1 MALPSGG
8 ICFSMVLIR
17 TRTQN
22 LGMPMKFDDETLD
35 RIFHRT
41 DGQCHICRKRLS
53 FRNYGFVGKRG
64 AWEVEHSRP
73 RSKGGT
79 NHRNN
84 LYAACI
90 SCNRSKG
97 NGTTASAREANGY
110 RTAPLS
116 EKKKNENAWAG
127 GAVGTLAFL
136 FVPPPLRLVAAV
148 VGGVVG
154 VVVGKSYEPD

>member
-1 MALPSGG
+1 MAPPSGE

-53 FRNYGFVGKRG
+53 FSNYGLVGKRG

-84 LYAACI
+84 LYTACI

-97 NGTTASAREANGY
+97 NGTTASARAANGY

-127 GAVGTLAFL
+127 GGRRYACISVCSASTAIGSGRGGRCRGSGCGE
-136 FVPPPLRLVAAV
+136 VLRA
-148 VGGVVG
+148 
-154 VVVGKSYEPD
+154 